1 MTASGGSARRLA
13 AELAQL
19 EREGAPELAGEIR
32 ALVQA
37 GLMSVASALEAI
49 EAGETF
55 AKANVAGDISDEQV
69 HGLISQMAVA
79 HVTGRRG

>member
-1 MTASGGSARRLA
+1 MTATGGNARRLA

-37 GLMSVASALEAI
+37 GLMSVATAIEAI

-55 AKANVAGDISDEQV
+55 AKANAVGDISDEQV
-69 HGLISQMAVA
+69 HELISQMAVG